1 LLSPATA
8 VLLGWALLGQAL
20 GGTALAGLAVVLGSV
35 LTLQLKLQEAK

>member
-1 LLSPATA
+1 